1 MNPKKENTEENG
13 LSSEDETFEQAFDT
27 AEISLEKQKADEE
40 PQEKVA
46 FKTKANRFWTWGK
59 YFFMKWR
66 FRLDQARAIFGLVTF
81 AVLLAASYE
90 QKIPWF
96 KDQLFWRG
104 EFLLAVL
111 IFIVFMVGGYIYDR
125 IFRLWSETAK
135 VAIERNPYT
144 YAPNPK
150 EQLVRMGIDFF
161 TFNSLIEISKKLDIE
176 LTGAETIKELT
187 ERYYSL
193 SIEDADLEKN
203 AKEVGELSIKIGN
216 LIREIELNYK
226 KKK

>member
-1 MNPKKENTEENG
+1 MNPKKENTEEK
-13 LSSEDETFEQAFDT
+13 A
-27 AEISLEKQKADEE
+27 KQKADEE
-40 PQEKVA
+40 PQEKVT
-46 FKTKANRFWTWGK
+46 FKTKAKGKTNRFLTWGK

-104 EFLLAVL
+104 EFLLAFL
-111 IFIVFMVGGYIYDR
+111 ILIVFMFGGYVYDR

-150 EQLVRMGIDFF
+150 ERLLKMGMDFF
-161 TFNSLIEISKKLDIE
+161 MFNSIIQLSKKLDLE
-176 LTGAETIKELT
+176 LTGEETIRELV

-193 SIEDADLEKN
+193 SIEDSNLELN
-203 AKEVGELSIKIGN
+203 AKEVGELSKKISK
-216 LIREIELNYK
+216 LVREIDIENK
-226 KKK
+226 KNQ